1 MIQYL
6 PNSFTILR
14 IVLTFLAI
22 AVVAITP
29 PYLYIYLFSIF
40 IIAAATDFLDGY
52 IARKFEVV
60 SNFGKIFDPLSDKVL
75 AFVFLI
81 ILVGT
86 NIIPLAIIL
95 LLIARDLIVDGV
107 RAALAR
113 DIVIPAIRSAKN
125 KTVLMFLTIA
135 AALFVLAFPQIQL
148 YEDLVMI
155 LVMLTLVFS
164 YVSAAQYAGIFYR
177 AKKNLQSE

>member
-1 MIQYL
+1 MIQNL
-6 PNSFTILR
+6 PNALTILR
-14 IVLTFLAI
+14 IALTFVAI
-22 AVVAITP
+22 ALVSLAPTHL
-29 PYLYIYLFSIF
+29 YLYLFGIF
-40 IIAAATDFLDGY
+40 IAAAATDFFDGY
-52 IARKFEVV
+52 LARKFEVV
-60 SNFGKIFDPLSDKVL
+60 SDFGKIFDPLSDKVL
-75 AFVFLI
+75 TFAFLI

-86 NIIPLAIIL
+86 NVIPIAIIL

-125 KTVLMFLTIA
+125 KTALMFLTIA
-135 AALFVLAFPQIQL
+135 AALFTLAFPQIAL

-155 LVMLTLVFS
+155 LAMLTLVFS